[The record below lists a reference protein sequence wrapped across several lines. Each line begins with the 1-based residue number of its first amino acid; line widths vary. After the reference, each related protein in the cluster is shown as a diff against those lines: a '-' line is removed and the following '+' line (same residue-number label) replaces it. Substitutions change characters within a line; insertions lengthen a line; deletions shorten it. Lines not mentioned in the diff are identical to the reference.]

1 MVKRNYPV
9 MNPGSLIKAVI
20 CLAGISLCTLSPAN
34 CQDSVGLAPS
44 EGINKK
50 KLFTA
55 IALESAFYAGG
66 MSYLRFIWYKDHNR
80 APFHFDNDNKAYLQC
95 DKFGHVYG
103 AYIESYIGYKLL
115 RNAGVKKGPAL
126 LYGGT
131 LGLILQTPIE
141 VFDGMYDGWGFSW
154 GDMIANTVGTCFV
167 IGQELLFDD
176 QLLKYKLSVGQSP
189 FPLSASGYVVENP
202 LARAFLD
209 YNSQTYWLSVPL
221 NKIIPVSKIPSW
233 LDLSLG
239 YGANGMFGKY
249 ENETSYNGIPIPP
262 TERYRQYLLSLDIDW
277 TKIKTRSKF
286 LKAVL
291 NSMVF
296 IKLPFPAI
304 EFNSLGKIRG
314 YWMYY

>member
-1 MVKRNYPV
+1 
-9 MNPGSLIKAVI
+9 MNPGILIKALI
-20 CLAGISLCTLSPAN
+20 CSAGISLCMISPAFS
-34 CQDSVGLAPS
+34 QDSVNPGS
-44 EGINKK
+44 SGKINKT

-66 MSYLRFIWYKDHNR
+66 MSYLNFIWYKDHNR
-80 APFHFDNDNKAYLQC
+80 APLHFDNDTRAYLQC
-95 DKFGHVYG
+95 DKFGHMYS

-141 VFDGMYDGWGFSW
+141 IFDGIYDGWGFSW
-154 GDMIANTVGTCFV
+154 GDEIANTVGTCLM

-176 QLLKYKLSVGQSP
+176 QILKYKWSYWPSP
-189 FPLSASGYVVENP
+189 YPLTSSGHLVNEWYN
-202 LARAFLD
+202 RIILD
-209 YNSQTYWLSVPL
+209 YNAHTYWLSVPL
-221 NKIIPVSKIPSW
+221 IKIMPVSKIPPW
-233 LDLSLG
+233 LALSLG
-239 YGANGMFGKY
+239 YGANGMMGKY
-249 ENETSYNGIPIPP
+249 ENVTSYNGIPVLP

-277 TKIKTRSKF
+277 TKIKTNNKLLR
-286 LKAVL
+286 AIL
-291 NSMVF
+291 NCMVF
-296 IKLPFPAI
+296 IKLPFPAV